1 MGEKGNEIDYQIYQ
15 HKGQKLTGPRTLEEK
30 AKGALDQAPK
40 IRAKVVRKVGGKPV
54 NQLVV
59 TQVGFDDKLEETR
72 VMQVMSSLGGR
83 RILKKI
89 TPIEQQEI
97 NQSLLGIRDAE
108 VDKKADAQRAA
119 IRSHTK
125 KP

>member
-1 MGEKGNEIDYQIYQ
+1 MEEAGEDYYEKILY
-15 HKGQKLTGPRTLEEK
+15 KGQKLTSPRTLGEK
-30 AKGALDQAPK
+30 AKGSLDQAPK
-40 IRAKVVRKVGGKPV
+40 IRATVVRKVGGKPI

-59 TQVGFDDKLEETR
+59 TQVGFSDDLKETR
-72 VMQVMSSLGGR
+72 TMQVVSTLGGR
-83 RILKKI
+83 RKLKNL

-97 NQSLLGIRDAE
+97 NQSLLGVNDTE
-108 VDKKADAQRAA
+108 VDKKANTQRAA